1 MERRLRMAESRH
13 RYWSRQIDGVAREV
27 SKLSVACDIEILEP
41 GIVDRILDNDDSVCG
56 RKNPETFQDIRRL
69 LMGLF
74 VIEDRA
80 VNRIGAEETK
90 VILQQV
96 QAAIVALRDGGKARA
111 PD

>member
-1 MERRLRMAESRH
+1 MVKSRH
-13 RYWSRQIDGVAREV
+13 RYWSRQIDAVAREV

-41 GIVDRILDNDDSVCG
+41 GIVDRIMNNDDGVCG
-56 RKNPETFQDIRRL
+56 RKNPKVFEDIRKL
-69 LMGLF
+69 LKGLF

-90 VILQQV
+90 AIRDQV
-96 QAAIVALRDGGKARA
+96 LEAIVALRDGGKARA